1 MKVWVQLDGGKVLG
15 VFAARN
21 LAVEKLGEALSLT
34 EHELEGFAEEHENLR
49 PHHNGPLPPN
59 PHVFRGADLD
69 AYARGLMGSPTRR
82 YGESD
87 ADFRSRILTRARL

>member
-21 LAVEKLGEALSLT
+21 LAVEKFGDALSLT

-49 PHHNGPLPPN
+49 PP
-59 PHVFRGADLD
+59 
-69 AYARGLMGSPTRR
+69 
-82 YGESD
+82 E
-87 ADFRSRILTRARL
+87 